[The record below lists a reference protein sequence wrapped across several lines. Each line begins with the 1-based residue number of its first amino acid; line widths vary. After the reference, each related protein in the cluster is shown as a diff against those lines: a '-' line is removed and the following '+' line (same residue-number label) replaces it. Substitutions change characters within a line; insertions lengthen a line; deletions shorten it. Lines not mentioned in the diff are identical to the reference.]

1 MKKENLTNYISPNME
16 IVNIEVEQCVL
27 NSSNGGSIENIGNYN
42 DDQDW

>member
-1 MKKENLTNYISPNME
+1 MKIENLTNYISPNME

-27 NSSNGGSIENIGNYN
+27 NGSNGFSIENIGNSK